1 MEGRAIGRAFGE
13 ATIQTDSRFID
24 LKIGEQGMHLGF
36 DHIQNGFGGSVVVMS
51 EGEFHGA
58 RI

>member
-1 MEGRAIGRAFGE
+1 
-13 ATIQTDSRFID
+13 
-24 LKIGEQGMHLGF
+24 MHLGF